1 MKISVHHHHHQLNL
15 YTLIIF
21 FFITLITTNNLSTL
35 AENTKTS
42 GESDENTSAISNK
55 LPKNGK
61 GGGGG
66 GGGGGNV
73 GPFLKR
79 LVIAPFRFG
88 IKAVRRGGDVHNDLV
103 DFVTNGTYQSKVP
116 GVINYVLGNETDWR
130 SAEGGQK
137 TSVQETT
144 AAPLAKGKAGSL
156 AAKLFPLRKRK
167 KIAEKSTPKEKVKA
181 TGGKK
186 EGVMDTLIDMTF

>member
-1 MKISVHHHHHQLNL
+1 MF
-15 YTLIIF
+15 F

-42 GESDENTSAISNK
+42 GESDENTSAISSE

-61 GGGGG
+61 GGGG
-66 GGGGGNV
+66 NV
-73 GPFLKR
+73 GPLLKR

-130 SAEGGQK
+130 SAEGQK
-137 TSVQETT
+137 TPETT
-144 AAPLAKGKAGSL
+144 ATPLAKGKVQGL
-156 AAKLFPLRKRK
+156 AAKLFPLRQRK
-167 KIAEKSTPKEKVKA
+167 NKAEKSTPKEKGKA

>member
-1 MKISVHHHHHQLNL
+1 MAH
-15 YTLIIF
+15 
-21 FFITLITTNNLSTL
+21 TTTTGGGKTAVLLTVVVVKTVRTDSLPVEKAFLSCGVICLQNST
-35 AENTKTS
+35 
-42 GESDENTSAISNK
+42 TSATVIERRWRRVR
-55 LPKNGK
+55 GR
-61 GGGGG
+61 GGGG

-73 GPFLKR
+73 GPLLKR

-130 SAEGGQK
+130 SAEGQK
-137 TSVQETT
+137 TPETT
-144 AAPLAKGKAGSL
+144 AAPLAKGKVQGL
-156 AAKLFPLRKRK
+156 AAKLFPLRQRK
-167 KIAEKSTPKEKVKA
+167 NKAEKSTPKEKGKA